1 MTPLLTMLADG
12 FFAAVAAMGFAVIS
26 NPPKKVVLV
35 AGALAAVGHMGRFAL
50 MREGVGIASASLC
63 AALLISLCSM
73 PCTRRWHIPAEMF
86 AFPALLPMI
95 PGMFA
100 YKAILATMQFLDTA
114 DMPLRQELLVSIV
127 YNSLT
132 TFFIMCA
139 LVIGAVLPL
148 FLFHRESPLVRGL
161 RGIRRYGKPNR
172 RAGD

>member
-1 MTPLLTMLADG
+1 
-12 FFAAVAAMGFAVIS
+12 
-26 NPPKKVVLV
+26 
-35 AGALAAVGHMGRFAL
+35 
-50 MREGVGIASASLC
+50 
-63 AALLISLCSM
+63 
-73 PCTRRWHIPAEMF
+73 MF

-100 YKAILATMQFLDTA
+100 YKAILATMQFLGTA

-148 FLFHRESPLVRGL
+148 FLFHRESPWSGACGESAVTEKRTGAGIEGKRRGN
-161 RGIRRYGKPNR
+161 KNR
-172 RAGD
+172 SALKHRVFQGRMQP